1 MKINKSLF
9 FIFCIALT
17 FMFTGYILSKKA
29 TKNYESRIKT
39 IELLKKD
46 LYANKIA
53 PEKYSDAIVQ
63 ARKTMPIPKYSAKDP
78 ALDIIKYILEDKKYA
93 LTNKDIKNTF
103 KALFICSLKQK
114 FPINPI
120 TVTRA
125 IKLFAKLYDRTKHI
139 KASDNNNKT
148 LLASNDNTLVAYNGY
163 GQGYPQDT
171 TSIII
176 YFIIDLLAAI
186 FR

>member
-1 MKINKSLF
+1 MKINKVLF
-9 FIFCIALT
+9 SALIIAFTFIFS
-17 FMFTGYILSKKA
+17 GYILSKKS
-29 TKNYESRIKT
+29 TKNYDDRIKK
-39 IELLKKD
+39 IEQLKKN
-46 LYANKIA
+46 LYADKIA

-78 ALDIIKYILEDKKYA
+78 SLDIIKYVLEKDKYT
-93 LTNKDIKNTF
+93 LTDADIKNIF
-103 KALFICSLKQK
+103 KALFVCSLKQK

-125 IKLFAKLYDRTKHI
+125 IKLFSKLYAKTKNRMPKNNI
-139 KASDNNNKT
+139 K
-148 LLASNDNTLVAYNGY
+148 LLASNDNKLLAYSGVGPGY
-163 GQGYPQDT
+163 STDT